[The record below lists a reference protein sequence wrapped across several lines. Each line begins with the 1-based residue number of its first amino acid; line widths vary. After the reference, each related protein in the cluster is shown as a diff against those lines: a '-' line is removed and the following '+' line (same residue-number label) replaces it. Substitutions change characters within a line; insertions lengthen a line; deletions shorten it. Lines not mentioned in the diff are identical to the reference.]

1 MNLDEQIDIF
11 KAIGHSVR
19 FRVLQSL
26 SNSEKS
32 VGEIEEDTK
41 VSQPGLSQQLAILRK
56 AELVT
61 TRREAKMVFY
71 PLERE
76 KIDQIADSLVKLVC
90 AQPDLRDNRK
100 QPIPGAANFARVMRD

>member
-1 MNLDEQIDIF
+1 MSFDEQIDLF
-11 KAIGHSVR
+11 KAIGHPVR

-26 SNSEKS
+26 SRSEKS
-32 VGEIEEDTK
+32 VGEIEKDTK

-71 PLERE
+71 SLERE
-76 KIDQIADSLVKLVC
+76 KIDQIADSLVKLVG
-90 AQPDLRDNRK
+90 APPGLRDNHK
-100 QPIPGAANFARVMRD
+100 KPTPGAANFARVMRD

>member
-1 MNLDEQIDIF
+1 MDDYRGKWVAF
-11 KAIGHSVR
+11 FSHPADFTPVCT
-19 FRVLQSL
+19 
-26 SNSEKS
+26 SEFVALVKRES
-32 VGEIEEDTK
+32 EFAERDCALI
-41 VSQPGLSQQLAILRK
+41 GLSQQLAILRK

-71 PLERE
+71 SLERA